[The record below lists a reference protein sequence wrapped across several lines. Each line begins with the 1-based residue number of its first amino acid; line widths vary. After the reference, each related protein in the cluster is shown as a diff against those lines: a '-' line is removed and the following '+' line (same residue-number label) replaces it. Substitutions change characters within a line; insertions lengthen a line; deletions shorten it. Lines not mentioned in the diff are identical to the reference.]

1 MQTMVHHFVAGTP
14 VSNRTLRLMRSHLW
28 LYVMILPVI
37 AYFCLFV
44 YWPLYQGVLSS
55 FQEFKLLGG
64 GEWVGAQN
72 YRDAWESADF
82 WQVVRNT
89 LIIGGG
95 ILLAGFFPPII
106 IALALN
112 EVGYLLFKK
121 ASQTVVYLPHL
132 FSWVVIGG
140 MWIFLLSPSGGLV
153 NELLALI
160 DAGPFRF
167 LTNDTLARI
176 TMIVLPIWKDMG
188 YAAIIYLA
196 AITSISPVLYEAA
209 RIDGASRFQ
218 QAWQITLPMLKPTMK
233 VVFMLN
239 ILGLLRIFDQIFVM
253 RNPVVKSSIDVIMT
267 YVYDMGIQRY
277 ELGLA
282 SAISVMVLLATL
294 VMTAVVWK
302 VTGFGRED

>member
-1 MQTMVHHFVAGTP
+1 M
-14 VSNRTLRLMRSHLW
+14 SSRTLRLMRSHLW

-37 AYFCLFV
+37 AYFCVFV

-121 ASQTVVYLPHL
+121 SSQTVVYLPHL

-160 DAGPFRF
+160 DVGPVRF

>member
-1 MQTMVHHFVAGTP
+1 VA
-14 VSNRTLRLMRSHLW
+14 
-28 LYVMILPVI
+28 
-37 AYFCLFV
+37 
-44 YWPLYQGVLSS
+44 SS

-64 GEWVGAQN
+64 GEWVGTQN
-72 YRDAWESADF
+72 YSDVWNDDTF

-89 LIIGGG
+89 LLIGGG
-95 ILLAGFFPPII
+95 ILVLGFFPPII
-106 IALALN
+106 VALALN

-121 ASQTVVYLPHL
+121 ISQTAVYLPHL

-140 MWIFLLSPSGGLV
+140 MWIYLLSPSGGLV
-153 NELLALI
+153 NEFLAQI
-160 DAGPFRF
+160 DVGPVRF
-167 LTNDTLARI
+167 LTNTSWARA

-196 AITSISPVLYEAA
+196 AMTAISPVLYEAA

-218 QAWQITLPMLKPTMK
+218 QMYQITLPLLKPIMK

-253 RNPVVKSSIDVIMT
+253 RNAVIKSRIDVIMT
-267 YVYDMGIQRY
+267 YVYDQGILRY
-277 ELGLA
+277 ELGFA

-294 VMTAVVWK
+294 AMTAVVWT
-302 VTGFGRED
+302 VTGFGRDER